1 MAQIVINPISNNYS
15 INVGNASYCTV
26 ALPITACWGPAFKD
40 TESVEDELEETV
52 WSRFPST
59 QAGFES
65 FVATYRGPA
74 TIYRRAKD
82 YSYQEALT
90 LLANGYDVLVCRLCP
105 GTTSSGQF
113 TEKAIYELLA
123 AAPSDWADNYAS
135 YFEKNGDNYV
145 AVAGVEETVAPEFAE
160 NTYYKFESDE
170 YVLLATE
177 PSDWATGYANY
188 FTKTGEETYA
198 AVQGVTQTVAPT
210 FVTDKYYKKTDDGS
224 GILAIQAKYPGTF
237 GNNLE
242 ITLRKV
248 TSSVSKPYWNA
259 IIYAVDPNTKN
270 RSSLENLVFAFDEEN
285 VTDNILHISEIE
297 SNFIVFSNYDG
308 LTDASELVGTATSDI
323 PAIKLEG
330 GSDVAAQNDEDTVA
344 SILTEAQGY
353 AKTRFKLSVKNPGEV
368 DNLSYIKAIID
379 ESATPDPHYATTD
392 KNIAYAIRYR
402 EWVFTQAVAANAN
415 KLTGVYDLLK
425 DKLTYNP
432 NRVISP
438 WDDQNFYEL
447 GATEPIS
454 RFGTISPIHIKLMD
468 VAYYSRC
475 ATALL
480 DIPKSLARQGVWIN
494 GDDATEGYVQKLC
507 RYEPAVY
514 YTSTGLYTS
523 SSALF
528 APWGQ
533 YTYTGTSRQAPA
545 SPAFLAL
552 MITRAMILNQANQY
566 EWALPTVRSNNFK
579 LSKLDYTIPED
590 LLNLWQSR
598 EGCRLN
604 VITNL
609 PEIGACVWG
618 NSTLFEVPPAT
629 YQALANLSTRYIFNA
644 IQDVVYKV
652 GIGITYQY
660 SNANA
665 YDRFYAGVTPILD
678 AMSNLGALV
687 KGADVPGRTDL
698 DDPGYYVTMAADI
711 NGLDSVN
718 ANSVI
723 GKIVIRTAGV
733 IEDITIDLIAL
744 PQSAALTTA

>member
-1 MAQIVINPISNNYS
+1 MAQIIVNPISNNYS

-40 TESVEDELEETV
+40 IETTGKSLEDELEETV

-59 QAGFES
+59 QAGFEA

-74 TIYRRAKD
+74 ANYRRAKD

-105 GTTSSGQF
+105 GTAASG
-113 TEKAIYELLA
+113 
-123 AAPSDWADNYAS
+123 
-135 YFEKNGDNYV
+135 
-145 AVAGVEETVAPEFAE
+145 
-160 NTYYKFESDE
+160 KFS
-170 YVLLATE
+170 TE
-177 PSDWATGYANY
+177 PSGSSSSPSPVSVELN
-188 FTKTGEETYA
+188 
-198 AVQGVTQTVAPT
+198 VT
-210 FVTDKYYKKTDDGS
+210 
-224 GILAIQAKYPGTF
+224 AKYPGTF
-237 GNNLE
+237 GNNINVVLKQ
-242 ITLRKV
+242 ITTMGMK
-248 TSSVSKPYWNA
+248 YWNA
-259 IIYAVDPNTKN
+259 IIYAVDAAKVRT
-270 RSSLENLVFAFDEEN
+270 SLENLNFVFDPDQA
-285 VTDNILHISEIE
+285 TDSILYIGEVE
-297 SNFIVFSNYDG
+297 SNFIVFSGYQDI
-308 LTDASELVGTATSDI
+308 TSDDI
-323 PAIKLEG
+323 TFENNTVELNG
-330 GSDVAAQNDEDTVA
+330 GSDTAATSAD
-344 SILTEAQGY
+344 AQAAI
-353 AKTRFKLSVKNPGEV
+353 AKAVE
-368 DNLSYIKAIID
+368 
-379 ESATPDPHYATTD
+379 YATDRFNLISDTPAD
-392 KNIAYAIRYR
+392 CDYVKGVANLASTPVDVNVAEAIKYR
-402 EWVFTQAVAANAN
+402 EWTFTYATKVLN
-415 KLTGVYDLLK
+415 LLK

-432 NRVISP
+432 NRLVSP

-447 GATEPIS
+447 GATEPMS
-454 RFGTISPIHIKLMD
+454 RFATLSPMHVKLMD
-468 VAYYSRC
+468 VAYNSRC

-494 GDDATEGYVQKLC
+494 EDDADKEGYVQKLC
-507 RYEPAVY
+507 RYEPSEAFLQ
-514 YTSTGLYTS
+514 TSLYTS

-545 SPAFLAL
+545 SPSFLAL

-566 EWALPTVRSNNFK
+566 EWALPTVRSTNFK
-579 LSKLDYTIPED
+579 LGKLDYTIPEE
-590 LLNLWQSR
+590 LLNQWQSR

-604 VITNL
+604 VITSL
-609 PEIGACVWG
+609 PEVGACVWG

-687 KGADVPGRTDL
+687 KGADVPGRDDL

>member
-1 MAQIVINPISNNYS
+1 MAQIIVNPISNNYS

-26 ALPITACWGPAFKD
+26 ALPLTACWGPAFKD
-40 TESVEDELEETV
+40 IETTGKTLEDELEDTV
-52 WSRFPST
+52 WSRFPAT
-59 QAGFES
+59 QSGFES

-74 TIYRRAKD
+74 ANYRRAKD

-90 LLANGYDVLVCRLCP
+90 LLANGYDVLVCRLSP
-105 GTTSSGQF
+105 GTS
-113 TEKAIYELLA
+113 
-123 AAPSDWADNYAS
+123 
-135 YFEKNGDNYV
+135 
-145 AVAGVEETVAPEFAE
+145 AVG
-160 NTYYKFESDE
+160 KFS
-170 YVLLATE
+170 TE
-177 PSDWATGYANY
+177 PS
-188 FTKTGEETYA
+188 
-198 AVQGVTQTVAPT
+198 
-210 FVTDKYYKKTDDGS
+210 GS
-224 GILAIQAKYPGTF
+224 SSNASSTSKELQVSAKYPGTF
-237 GNNLE
+237 GNNLVVVLKQ
-242 ITLRKV
+242 INTMGTK
-248 TSSVSKPYWNA
+248 YWNV
-259 IIYAVDPNTKN
+259 IIYAVDAAKT
-270 RSSLENLVFAFDEEN
+270 RTSLENLNFVLDPDHA
-285 VTDNILHISEIE
+285 TDSILYIGEVE
-297 SNFIVFSNYDG
+297 SNFIIFEGYQDISSDDVTFSEN
-308 LTDASELVGTATSDI
+308 SI
-323 PAIKLEG
+323 QLEG
-330 GSDVAAQNDEDTVA
+330 GSDVAAKSSDAQAAIAKAVEYATERFNLVSDTP
-344 SILTEAQGY
+344 SEC
-353 AKTRFKLSVKNPGEV
+353 
-368 DNLSYIKAIID
+368 SYIVTLSGLAADID
-379 ESATPDPHYATTD
+379 ANVAEAL
-392 KNIAYAIRYR
+392 KYR
-402 EWVFTQAVAANAN
+402 EWTFTYATKVLN
-415 KLTGVYDLLK
+415 LLK

-432 NRVISP
+432 NRLVSP

-447 GATEPIS
+447 GATEPIG
-454 RFGTISPIHIKLMD
+454 RFETLSPMHVKLMD

-494 GDDATEGYVQKLC
+494 DDDATKEGYVQKLC
-507 RYEPAVY
+507 RYEPVLY
-514 YTSTGLYTS
+514 FTGTGLYTS

-533 YTYTGTSRQAPA
+533 YTYTGTNRQAPA
-545 SPAFLAL
+545 TPSFLAL

-566 EWALPTVRSNNFK
+566 EWALPTVRSTNFK
-579 LSKLDYTIPED
+579 LSKLDYTIPEE

-609 PEIGACVWG
+609 PEVGACVWG

-687 KGADVPGRTDL
+687 KGADVPGRDDL

>member
-15 INVGNASYCTV
+15 INVGNTSYCTV
-26 ALPITACWGPAFKD
+26 ALPITACWGPAFED
-40 TESVEDELEETV
+40 VDTTESEKDLNDELEETV

-65 FVATYRGPA
+65 FIATYRGPA
-74 TIYRRAKD
+74 SNYRRAKD

-105 GTTSSGQF
+105 GTTASGTFSTDPSGSS
-113 TEKAIYELLA
+113 
-123 AAPSDWADNYAS
+123 SNAS
-135 YFEKNGDNYV
+135 S
-145 AVAGVEETVAPEFAE
+145 T
-160 NTYYKFESDE
+160 S
-170 YVLLATE
+170 
-177 PSDWATGYANY
+177 
-188 FTKTGEETYA
+188 KTL
-198 AVQGVTQTVAPT
+198 VVT
-210 FVTDKYYKKTDDGS
+210 
-224 GILAIQAKYPGTF
+224 AKYPGTF
-237 GNNLE
+237 GSNLFVALKQ
-242 ITLRKV
+242 INTMGLK
-248 TSSVSKPYWNA
+248 YWNA
-259 IIYAVDPNTKN
+259 IIYAVDSAKVRT
-270 RSSLENLVFAFDEEN
+270 SLENLNFVFDPDHA
-285 VTDNILHISEIE
+285 TDSVLYIGEVE
-297 SNFIVFSNYDG
+297 SNYIVFSGYQDI
-308 LTDASELVGTATSDI
+308 TSDDI
-323 PAIKLEG
+323 TFTSDSIQLAG
-330 GSDVAAQNDEDTVA
+330 GSDVAAPSAD
-344 SILTEAQGY
+344 AQAAI
-353 AKTRFKLSVKNPGEV
+353 AKAVE
-368 DNLSYIKAIID
+368 
-379 ESATPDPHYATTD
+379 YATD
-392 KNIAYAIRYR
+392 RFNIVSDTPADCEYITALANMATRVDANVAEAIKYR
-402 EWVFTQAVAANAN
+402 EWTFTYATKV
-415 KLTGVYDLLK
+415 LELLE

-432 NRVISP
+432 NRLVSP

-447 GATEPIS
+447 GAEEPIA
-454 RFGTISPIHIKLMD
+454 RFATLSPMHVQLMK
-468 VAYYSRC
+468 VAYNSRC

-494 GDDATEGYVQKLC
+494 DDEASKEGYVQKLC
-507 RYEPAVY
+507 RYVP
-514 YTSTGLYTS
+514 TDIDQQTGLFTS

-533 YTYTGTSRQAPA
+533 YTYAGTNRQAPA
-545 SPAFLAL
+545 SPSFLAL

-566 EWALPTVRSNNFK
+566 EWALPTVRSTNFK
-579 LSKLDYTIPED
+579 LGKLDYTIPENI
-590 LLNLWQSR
+590 LNEWQSR

-604 VITNL
+604 VITSL
-609 PEIGACVWG
+609 PEVGACVWG

>member
-1 MAQIVINPISNNYS
+1 MAQIIVNPISNNYS

-40 TESVEDELEETV
+40 FKTAGEGRTLEDELEDTV

-59 QAGFES
+59 QSGFES

-74 TIYRRAKD
+74 ANYRRAKD
-82 YSYQEALT
+82 YSYQVALT
-90 LLANGYDVLVCRLCP
+90 LLANGYDVLICRLSP
-105 GTTSSGQF
+105 GTTASGTF
-113 TEKAIYELLA
+113 
-123 AAPSDWADNYAS
+123 S
-135 YFEKNGDNYV
+135 
-145 AVAGVEETVAPEFAE
+145 
-160 NTYYKFESDE
+160 
-170 YVLLATE
+170 TE
-177 PSDWATGYANY
+177 PS
-188 FTKTGEETYA
+188 
-198 AVQGVTQTVAPT
+198 
-210 FVTDKYYKKTDDGS
+210 GS
-224 GILAIQAKYPGTF
+224 SSNASSTSTELHITAKYPGTF
-237 GNNLE
+237 GNNINVVLKQ
-242 ITLRKV
+242 ISTMGLK
-248 TSSVSKPYWNA
+248 YWSA
-259 IIYAVDPNTKN
+259 IIYAVDAATKVKT
-270 RSSLENLVFAFDEEN
+270 SLENLNFVFDPDSA
-285 VTDNILHISEIE
+285 TDSVLYIGEVE
-297 SNFIVFSNYDG
+297 SNFIVFEGYQSI
-308 LTDASELVGTATSDI
+308 TSDTVSFSQDSI
-323 PAIKLEG
+323 QLQG
-330 GSDVAAQNDEDTVA
+330 GSDTAAPSADAQTAIADAVA
-344 SILTEAQGY
+344 Y
-353 AKTRFKLSVKNPGEV
+353 AKDRF
-368 DNLSYIKAIID
+368 NLVSEAPEDCSYIVAL
-379 ESATPDPHYATTD
+379 SALATDTD
-392 KNIAYAIRYR
+392 INVAEALKYR
-402 EWVFTQAVAANAN
+402 EWTFTYATKV
-415 KLTGVYDLLK
+415 LDLLK

-432 NRVISP
+432 NRLISP

-447 GATEPIS
+447 GATEPIA
-454 RFGTISPIHIKLMD
+454 RFATLSPMHVKLMD

-494 GDDATEGYVQKLC
+494 EDDADKEGYVQKLC
-507 RYEPAVY
+507 RYEPLDTTV
-514 YTSTGLYTS
+514 TGLYTS

-545 SPAFLAL
+545 SPSFLAL

-566 EWALPTVRSNNFK
+566 EWALPTVRSTNFK
-579 LSKLDYTIPED
+579 LGKLDYTIPED
-590 LLNLWQSR
+590 LLNQWQSR

-604 VITNL
+604 VITSL
-609 PEIGACVWG
+609 PEVGACVWG

-687 KGADVPGRTDL
+687 KGADVPGRDDL

>member
-15 INVGNASYCTV
+15 INVGNTSYCTV
-26 ALPITACWGPAFKD
+26 ALPITACWGPAFED
-40 TESVEDELEETV
+40 VDTTESKKDLNDELEETV

-59 QAGFES
+59 QSGFES

-74 TIYRRAKD
+74 SNYRRAKD

-105 GTTSSGQF
+105 GTTASGTFSTDPSGSS
-113 TEKAIYELLA
+113 
-123 AAPSDWADNYAS
+123 SNAS
-135 YFEKNGDNYV
+135 S
-145 AVAGVEETVAPEFAE
+145 T
-160 NTYYKFESDE
+160 S
-170 YVLLATE
+170 
-177 PSDWATGYANY
+177 
-188 FTKTGEETYA
+188 KTL
-198 AVQGVTQTVAPT
+198 VVT
-210 FVTDKYYKKTDDGS
+210 
-224 GILAIQAKYPGTF
+224 AKYPGTF
-237 GNNLE
+237 GSNLFVALKQ
-242 ITLRKV
+242 INTMGLK
-248 TSSVSKPYWNA
+248 YWNA
-259 IIYAVDPNTKN
+259 IIYAVDSAKVRT
-270 RSSLENLVFAFDEEN
+270 SLENLNFVFDPDHA
-285 VTDNILHISEIE
+285 TDSVLYIGEVE
-297 SNFIVFSNYDG
+297 SNYIVFSGYQNI
-308 LTDASELVGTATSDI
+308 TSDDI
-323 PAIKLEG
+323 TFTSDSIQLAG
-330 GSDVAAQNDEDTVA
+330 GSDVAATSAD
-344 SILTEAQGY
+344 AQAAI
-353 AKTRFKLSVKNPGEV
+353 AKAVE
-368 DNLSYIKAIID
+368 
-379 ESATPDPHYATTD
+379 YATD
-392 KNIAYAIRYR
+392 RFNIVSDTPADCDYVVALANMATTADANVAEAIKYR
-402 EWVFTQAVAANAN
+402 EWTFTYATKV
-415 KLTGVYDLLK
+415 LDLLT

-432 NRVISP
+432 NRLVSP
-438 WDDQNFYEL
+438 WDDQNFYEV
-447 GATEPIS
+447 GAEDPIA
-454 RFGTISPIHIKLMD
+454 RFATLSPMHVKLMT
-468 VAYYSRC
+468 VAYNSRC

-494 GDDATEGYVQKLC
+494 DDEASKEGYVQKLC
-507 RYEPAVY
+507 RYVP
-514 YTSTGLYTS
+514 TDIDQQTGLFTS

-533 YTYTGTSRQAPA
+533 YTYAGTNRQAPA
-545 SPAFLAL
+545 SPSFLAL

-566 EWALPTVRSNNFK
+566 EWALP
-579 LSKLDYTIPED
+579 ED
-590 LLNLWQSR
+590 LLNQWQSR

-604 VITNL
+604 VITSL
-609 PEIGACVWG
+609 PEVGACVWG